1 MEEPKNEVTLG
12 VRLATRYVPNQVLP
26 STLSWGFFM
35 GVEDFMRLERCFA
48 ERSITHDGDPAITK
62 EWLVHYMMLFLGDH
76 LNLPA
81 SGVETE
87 EATVCGVQLLDDEKM
102 QVYKEEVLRWASSF
116 SIGVSVHDPLW
127 DACEVSNAELAR
139 TEHSMSSS
147 TYASSFNKGASSS
160 NKSGGYSATTT
171 ASSHEGA
178 PRGGRL
184 GRTRSVVRM
193 LLRYNRPAGHAQ
205 TQRKGQARHEIV
217 RWSDLTTNL
226 VRDYERFHQVDE
238 KELSFTRVR
247 TELTS
252 GNSSLLRSVAGKE
265 GLDTDWSR
273 VTEGRGDTETDVFTG
288 SELHAQSADHILV
301 STVMDCVVTASKD
314 GVVKLWNGKTGI
326 FMRNLYN
333 AGNAWVIGM
342 FLLHDEEYILIAT
355 TKSQLTVL
363 DFPEGNVLQKYVGC
377 ISLQTALY
385 EVVQLSANNI
395 QRYGMKPGECGRHRV
410 ELRKDETAEHYHAR
424 RRESQNCVFS
434 KVLPAKPV
442 VGFDAPTA
450 SWFDKYSGIFFFGTA
465 TGAVGAFDI
474 SADVRPSA
482 LLAGANSKPVCLL
495 FLTEVHAGAVVG
507 VFYTSYVTS
516 VFTAGA
522 DGCIYRTPLGPTGK
536 PSGESRLVAQQ
547 ARAIR
552 SMQWWPPSKFYVTIH
567 VDRRVVLWVIGRY
580 GDPLHQ
586 FPSET
591 QEVVSATLH
600 PRRQRLAVLLSDKT
614 IKVYETHGN
623 KSLATIA
630 QPTPDSNFTAT
641 DATRQM
647 MERSAVDEDGVVAW
661 HPYNSSIICCLR
673 ATVVYEPSK
682 NQLQTESVGETEINF
697 PEDER
702 GTFSN
707 RDVRDIAED
716 VKPKP
721 RNLSAVGVV
730 ESRRVESHRSGV
742 VAMAVQR
749 QALRLH
755 TFDEEGWRMWDL
767 DTGAIIRQVNVPRV
781 ARMEHMPLKRATVAS
796 CSWTTSLQVRLVTG
810 GQDASIL
817 TWDPV
822 TCLPLAAEMLV
833 HDVSEQLDSDVNLMS
848 HRNKLIAWSARL
860 CRVTT
865 FNTGS
870 ILPSGI
876 EESKSVLLRVPSLAS
891 ITACCVVRDA
901 YLCVGTGDARIFFFS
916 LRGGAPTHDCV
927 LREKTEE
934 GKGAVVHLIFLN
946 EQNQNLLLVIIDI
959 GILFVYSYVKQAV
972 VYRICLG
979 RRFECRI
986 RKALYIPEDGTV
998 VYGDSLGRIRVVDV
1012 RGCTSLSVEF
1022 RQAFILKSTFQGATD
1037 EITSLESFYSS
1048 GRRYLL
1054 VGSLD
1059 RMARLFYFDDTD
1071 WLHAPFSN
1079 VAMQQ
1084 NTMAS
1089 VRFVGA
1095 FGRDTWRL
1103 SDPTTFSEEPP
1114 TALRVPANNTAEEEM
1129 LLENILHPET
1139 RPESVRSLMDSL
1151 LDDDFSVSRARS
1163 RRGTKVITPLSASGS
1178 PRGMLTR
1185 PFFLT
1190 DISHPQEEVTQ
1201 VPSLSFLS
1209 STEGARQSPMAQAT
1223 QSRHEQQGPSI
1234 PSGDEEG
1241 GAPSTS
1247 QGIDRVSSMAPTTGR
1262 RPQFCPRP
1270 GENFSKRC
1278 SVSLFTGPPP
1288 QLPSLDRQTEGPS
1301 EGGNP
1306 YQGFLAGSL
1315 SPPKK
1320 RMALLTMTRRLEAV
1334 LPRKFAN
1341 GELFKNANELLMA
1354 DAQLGLRRTKS
1365 GRTRQEKVDLQ
1376 QALENRRQLA
1386 ERVEE
1391 YKKKQEKRRCDK
1403 RNTLMPFAARHE
1415 LIPVVF
1421 PQPSVLSN
1429 EGNFS
1434 FAWMLNASAME
1445 LPQKPFAH
1453 ASNTM

>member
-1 MEEPKNEVTLG
+1 
-12 VRLATRYVPNQVLP
+12 
-26 STLSWGFFM
+26 
-35 GVEDFMRLERCFA
+35 
-48 ERSITHDGDPAITK
+48 
-62 EWLVHYMMLFLGDH
+62 
-76 LNLPA
+76 
-81 SGVETE
+81 
-87 EATVCGVQLLDDEKM
+87 
-102 QVYKEEVLRWASSF
+102 
-116 SIGVSVHDPLW
+116 
-127 DACEVSNAELAR
+127 
-139 TEHSMSSS
+139 
-147 TYASSFNKGASSS
+147 
-160 NKSGGYSATTT
+160 
-171 ASSHEGA
+171 
-178 PRGGRL
+178 
-184 GRTRSVVRM
+184 
-193 LLRYNRPAGHAQ
+193 
-205 TQRKGQARHEIV
+205 
-217 RWSDLTTNL
+217 
-226 VRDYERFHQVDE
+226 
-238 KELSFTRVR
+238 
-247 TELTS
+247 
-252 GNSSLLRSVAGKE
+252 
-265 GLDTDWSR
+265 
-273 VTEGRGDTETDVFTG
+273 
-288 SELHAQSADHILV
+288 
-301 STVMDCVVTASKD
+301 
-314 GVVKLWNGKTGI
+314 
-326 FMRNLYN
+326 
-333 AGNAWVIGM
+333 
-342 FLLHDEEYILIAT
+342 
-355 TKSQLTVL
+355 
-363 DFPEGNVLQKYVGC
+363 
-377 ISLQTALY
+377 
-385 EVVQLSANNI
+385 
-395 QRYGMKPGECGRHRV
+395 
-410 ELRKDETAEHYHAR
+410 
-424 RRESQNCVFS
+424 
-434 KVLPAKPV
+434 
-442 VGFDAPTA
+442 
-450 SWFDKYSGIFFFGTA
+450 
-465 TGAVGAFDI
+465 
-474 SADVRPSA
+474 
-482 LLAGANSKPVCLL
+482 
-495 FLTEVHAGAVVG
+495 
-507 VFYTSYVTS
+507 
-516 VFTAGA
+516 
-522 DGCIYRTPLGPTGK
+522 
-536 PSGESRLVAQQ
+536 
-547 ARAIR
+547 
-552 SMQWWPPSKFYVTIH
+552 MQWWPPSKFYVTIH

-591 QEVVSATLH
+591 QEVVSAALH

-702 GTFSN
+702 GAFSN

-721 RNLSAVGVV
+721 RKLSAVGVV

-749 QALRLH
+749 QSLHLH
-755 TFDEEGWRMWDL
+755 TFDEEGWRIWDL
-767 DTGAIIRQVNVPRV
+767 DTGAIIQQVNVPRV

-810 GQDASIL
+810 GQDASML

-946 EQNQNLLLVIIDI
+946 EQNQNLLLVILDI

-1084 NTMAS
+1084 NSMAA
-1089 VRFVGA
+1089 VKFVGA

-1163 RRGTKVITPLSASGS
+1163 RRGTKAITPLSASGS

-1209 STEGARQSPMAQAT
+1209 STESARQPPMAQAT
-1223 QSRHEQQGPSI
+1223 QSTHEQQGPSI

-1247 QGIDRVSSMAPTTGR
+1247 QGIDRVSSMVPATGR
-1262 RPQFCPRP
+1262 RPQFRPRP
-1270 GENFSKRC
+1270 GEKFSNRC
-1278 SVSLFTGPPP
+1278 SVSLFTEPRL

-1301 EGGNP
+1301 EGTNP

-1334 LPRKFAN
+1334 LPRRFAN
-1341 GELFKNANELLMA
+1341 GEFFKNANELLMA

-1365 GRTRQEKVDLQ
+1365 GRTRQERVDLQ
-1376 QALENRRQLA
+1376 LALENRRQLA

-1434 FAWMLNASAME
+1434 FAWMLNASSMG

-1453 ASNTM
+1453 ASNAM